1 MSKKTFC
8 DDALDY
14 LYELNSRIDKEI
26 EDYSVNVM
34 VGDYKT
40 DSCTSFVMDRLN
52 LVQEEIRNSI
62 RSILNYEES
71 ISETD

>member
-14 LYELNSRIDKEI
+14 LYGLNSRIDKEI

-40 DSCTSFVMDRLN
+40 DSCTSCVIDKLN